1 MCFLPFGAS
10 GEPLIA
16 QLGVNAKGLG
26 RFEYNDAHE
35 QRGDA
40 PEEDTM
46 KTRQVGMDEM
56 QQRVAR
62 FKDLKPSRK
71 AFVDS
76 LIPGHE
82 REIFNVIGRG
92 VTEDTT
98 LNPAITDARD
108 FNLTMVH
115 AEPGKGA
122 ALHAHPTVE
131 VFMALSGRW
140 SVYWGDAGEHE
151 IVLEQWDTIS
161 VPPGV
166 LRGFRNAGPQAGY
179 LMAILGGTEAG
190 HVTWAPEVL
199 ERARET
205 GLSLDA
211 AGNLVTGARA

>member
-1 MCFLPFGAS
+1 MNT
-10 GEPLIA
+10 I
-16 QLGVNAKGLG
+16 
-26 RFEYNDAHE
+26 
-35 QRGDA
+35 
-40 PEEDTM
+40 
-46 KTRQVGMDEM
+46 QVGMDEM
-56 QQRVAR
+56 LKRVAR
-62 FKDLKPSRK
+62 FKDLRPSRR

-108 FNLTMVH
+108 FNLTLVH

-140 SVYWGDAGEHE
+140 SVFWGDRGEQE
-151 IVLEQWDTIS
+151 IVLDRWDTIS

-166 LRGFRNAGPQAGY
+166 MRGFRNAGSEPGY
-179 LMAILGGTEAG
+179 LMAVLGGTDAG
-190 HVTWAPEVL
+190 HVSWAPQVL
-199 ERARET
+199 EQAKGT
-205 GLSLDA
+205 GLALDA
-211 AGNLVTGARA
+211 AGNLVGGSR

>member
-1 MCFLPFGAS
+1 MTTRT
-10 GEPLIA
+10 I
-16 QLGVNAKGLG
+16 
-26 RFEYNDAHE
+26 
-35 QRGDA
+35 
-40 PEEDTM
+40 EEDTM
-46 KTRQVGMDEM
+46 KTVQIGMDEM
-56 QQRVAR
+56 ARRVAR

-108 FNLTMVH
+108 FNLTLVR

-140 SVYWGDAGEHE
+140 SVYWGDEGEHE
-151 IVLEQWDTIS
+151 IVLDQWDTIS

-166 LRGFRNAGPQAGY
+166 MRGFRNAGAEPGY
-179 LMAILGGTEAG
+179 LMAVLGGTEAG
-190 HVTWAPEVL
+190 HVSWAPEVL
-199 ERARET
+199 ERAKDT
-205 GLSLDA
+205 GLALDA
-211 AGNLVTGARA
+211 EGNLVSGAGR

>member
-1 MCFLPFGAS
+1 MT
-10 GEPLIA
+10 PLTEKEARMNTVKIA
-16 QLGVNAKGLG
+16 M
-26 RFEYNDAHE
+26 HE
-35 QRGDA
+35 MMR
-40 PEEDTM
+40 
-46 KTRQVGMDEM
+46 
-56 QQRVAR
+56 RVAR

-76 LIPGHE
+76 MIPGHE

-98 LNPAITDARD
+98 LSPAITDARD
-108 FNLTMVH
+108 FNLTLVR

-140 SVYWGDAGEHE
+140 SVYWGDGGEQE

-166 LRGFRNAGPQAGY
+166 MRGFRNAGAEPGY
-179 LMAILGGTEAG
+179 LMAVLGGTEAG
-190 HVTWAPEVL
+190 HVSWSPDVL
-199 ERARET
+199 EKAKET
-205 GLSLDA
+205 GLALDA
-211 AGNLVTGARA
+211 EGNLVAGAGR

>member
-1 MCFLPFGAS
+1 
-10 GEPLIA
+10 
-16 QLGVNAKGLG
+16 
-26 RFEYNDAHE
+26 
-35 QRGDA
+35 
-40 PEEDTM
+40 M

-56 QQRVAR
+56 AQRVAR

-108 FNLTMVH
+108 FNLTLVH

-151 IVLEQWDTIS
+151 IVLEPWDTIS

-166 LRGFRNAGPQAGY
+166 MRGFRNAGAEAGY

-199 ERARET
+199 ERAKET
-205 GLSLDA
+205 GLGLDA
-211 AGNLVTGARA
+211 EGNLVTSAWT

>member
-1 MCFLPFGAS
+1 MGA
-10 GEPLIA
+10 
-16 QLGVNAKGLG
+16 
-26 RFEYNDAHE
+26 
-35 QRGDA
+35 
-40 PEEDTM
+40 
-46 KTRQVGMDEM
+46 RQVGMEEM
-56 QQRVAR
+56 ARRIAR
-62 FKDLKPSRK
+62 FKELKPSRK

-108 FNLTMVH
+108 FNLTLVH

-131 VFMALSGRW
+131 VFMALSGQW
-140 SVYWGDAGEHE
+140 AVFWGDGGEQE

-166 LRGFRNAGPQAGY
+166 MRGFRNAGSEAGY
-179 LMAILGGTEAG
+179 LMAILGGTDAG
-190 HVTWAPEVL
+190 HVTWAPKVL
-199 ERARET
+199 DQAKET
-205 GLSLDA
+205 GLVLDA
-211 AGNLVTGARA
+211 AGNLVTRAHR